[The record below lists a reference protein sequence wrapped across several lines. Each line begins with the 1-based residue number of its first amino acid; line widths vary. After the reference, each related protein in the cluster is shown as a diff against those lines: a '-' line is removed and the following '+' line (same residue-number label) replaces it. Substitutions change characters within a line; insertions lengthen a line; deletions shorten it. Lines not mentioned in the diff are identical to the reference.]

1 MKNTVVARKDV
12 PIETEQTATGIFYGW
27 IIVGCAF
34 TILWIAYGIQFSFG
48 VFLPYISADTGWTR
62 GSLSIPYSLY
72 VFVYCALGMVA
83 GRLTDR
89 LGPKIVL
96 IVGGVTLGIGVA
108 ITSHVHA
115 LWQLYL
121 SLGVIAAIGMS
132 AAYVPCNATIVRWFA
147 AKRAIAV
154 SVASGGSSF
163 GMFTFPPLVTALIRL
178 YGWRNAYLILSIVAL
193 ALIVTCASFV
203 VRDPEQMGLHPDGAS
218 IDPAPLS
225 PLSSP
230 TPVSFE
236 NEWSLSDARRTSAFW
251 LLTAIFTLTWLVIF
265 MPLVHLVPF
274 AEDLGISHYRA
285 AMTISVIGFAGF
297 AGRVAIGPISD
308 RIGRRQTLALCLVFQ
323 ALSFIGFTF
332 SHGLNL
338 LYTAA
343 GIFGFSYGGLTALFP
358 ALIGD
363 FFGRVAIGAIV
374 GFIFAIAGSP
384 SAFGPLVAGAIYT
397 ATKSYR
403 LAFELGAV
411 VNLGA
416 LSMVAFL
423 RRPERTA

>member
-225 PLSSP
+225 PSSSP